1 MDSESFLGTWIE
13 QYMMLS
19 THASYERGG
28 GGGRVHVHA
37 NWLLS
42 VCYLANIG
50 RKGSNE

>member
-28 GGGRVHVHA
+28 GGGGEGTCTCQLA
-37 NWLLS
+37 F
-42 VCYLANIG
+42 VCVLYCKY
-50 RKGSNE
+50 RKEGI